1 MVFTSWWCLHNGC
14 QFDRS
19 QNRSASPRCGT
30 TWSTTVAFTY
40 RPSFWHSAHK
50 GWVCR
55 NCFLAFRQ
63 ADPYPRPEAERT
75 SSGWRALCF
84 SQYFC
89 PDGTRAGQPGC
100 LHGMLG
106 FDGTASSFPAHKK
119 RASRNDPVTL
129 IHFVSI
135 RIPHLDTACQCKYR
149 LNIVQLSRI
158 GSSQDSIY
166 SSSILSRAL
175 YSSFKAAIAV
185 FL

>member
-1 MVFTSWWCLHNGC
+1 MAASLTDPRTVPYPRDEVRHGRQPLPSRIGLLSGTLHTMGESAGTVF
-14 QFDRS
+14 
-19 QNRSASPRCGT
+19 SP
-30 TWSTTVAFTY
+30 
-40 RPSFWHSAHK
+40 
-50 GWVCR
+50 
-55 NCFLAFRQ
+55 FRQ

-84 SQYFC
+84 SQYFW
-89 PDGTRAGQPGC
+89 PQGIKEGQPGC
-100 LHGMLG
+100 LHGMFG